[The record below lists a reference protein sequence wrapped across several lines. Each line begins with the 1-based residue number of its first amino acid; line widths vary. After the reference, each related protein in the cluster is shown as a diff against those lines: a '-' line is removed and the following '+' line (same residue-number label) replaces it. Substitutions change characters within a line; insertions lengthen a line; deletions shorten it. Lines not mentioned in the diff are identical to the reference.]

1 MKKNN
6 LNNIIFI
13 YFNELGEKI
22 NLKNK
27 PYEQSN
33 ILKNINSFIDND
45 FFTYQYSSIIY
56 SKNENLPQLFIME
69 LKDSEYILIKN
80 QVGILSNLTNN
91 VIVTKELLESKNLFF
106 FRGIPKDL
114 AEDSM
119 FNSLVKLTPKSALFS
134 LPLILFALLL
144 PLYSNLF
151 NSRLVYSES
160 ISSLL
165 YISFI
170 FVFIIGIEFFIKH
183 FIHEQNLQEIKIN
196 IGIFNRY
203 FLDLLQR
210 SNCKSASIKVRTAES
225 SILQVWEL
233 KPQIVYDIGLTIL
246 FSLCII
252 SMLGFYSILLFLY
265 YAALAFICVQVRFRS
280 YQNMLR
286 TNSINYEKSALY
298 YSLEQKKQELR
309 FLDENNFHQYVD
321 TKNHED
327 ENVKLKLNDAN
338 HHWAEIIRTN
348 SFLSMMVMYIT
359 CYLAVGNGMLSLASI
374 IAVLI
379 INGRLSAAIT
389 GAINRS
395 FVVKTHLFH
404 IRSSIN
410 QLINNLTPR
419 FKENGLKISKSHIF
433 QTTNLTL
440 NIDEKKRVDNLNMT
454 VKAGEFIGITGIS
467 GSGKTSLINAL
478 CGISQN
484 YSGDISINNIKLNEI
499 SGPYFQQK
507 IAYYSGV
514 AAYFNGSL
522 RDNFNLNGIFDD
534 ATMARLIMLCCPQ
547 LKISQET
554 LEDILI
560 ADLPIST
567 GEKQKLMLVSSLFKQ
582 PEIIFL
588 DEATAF
594 MASKDALNFMHLIRK
609 ELKLEDS
616 IVFCATHDLGLSSLF
631 TQHISLTTQASQ
643 AHRISVPSS
652 KMNDVILPKISLNK
666 TVL

>member
-119 FNSLVKLTPKSALFS
+119 FNSLVKLTPKSSLFS

-233 KPQIVYDIGLTIL
+233 KPQIIYDIGLTIL

-265 YAALAFICVQVRFRS
+265 YSALAFICVQVRFRS

-419 FKENGLKISKSHIF
+419 FKENGLKISKSHVF

-467 GSGKTSLINAL
+467 GSGKTSLINVL

-499 SGPYFQQK
+499 SRSYFQQK

-643 AHRISVPSS
+643 AHRTSVPSS

>member
-265 YAALAFICVQVRFRS
+265 YVALAFICVQVRFRS
-280 YQNMLR
+280 YRNMLL

-359 CYLAVGNGMLSLASI
+359 CYLAVGNGMLSLTSI

-467 GSGKTSLINAL
+467 GSGKTSLINVL

-499 SGPYFQQK
+499 SRPYFQQK

-643 AHRISVPSS
+643 AHRTSVPSS

>member
-1 MKKNN
+1 M
-6 LNNIIFI
+6 
-13 YFNELGEKI
+13 
-22 NLKNK
+22 
-27 PYEQSN
+27 
-33 ILKNINSFIDND
+33 
-45 FFTYQYSSIIY
+45 
-56 SKNENLPQLFIME
+56 
-69 LKDSEYILIKN
+69 
-80 QVGILSNLTNN
+80 
-91 VIVTKELLESKNLFF
+91 
-106 FRGIPKDL
+106 
-114 AEDSM
+114 
-119 FNSLVKLTPKSALFS
+119 
-134 LPLILFALLL
+134 
-144 PLYSNLF
+144 
-151 NSRLVYSES
+151 
-160 ISSLL
+160 
-165 YISFI
+165 
-170 FVFIIGIEFFIKH
+170 
-183 FIHEQNLQEIKIN
+183 
-196 IGIFNRY
+196 
-203 FLDLLQR
+203 
-210 SNCKSASIKVRTAES
+210 
-225 SILQVWEL
+225 
-233 KPQIVYDIGLTIL
+233 
-246 FSLCII
+246 
-252 SMLGFYSILLFLY
+252 
-265 YAALAFICVQVRFRS
+265 QVRFRS

-467 GSGKTSLINAL
+467 GSGKTSLINVL

-499 SGPYFQQK
+499 SSPYFQQK

>member
-119 FNSLVKLTPKSALFS
+119 FNSLVKLTPKSSLYS

-265 YAALAFICVQVRFRS
+265 YVALAFICVQVRFRS

-467 GSGKTSLINAL
+467 GSGKTSLINVL

-499 SGPYFQQK
+499 SRPYFQQK

-643 AHRISVPSS
+643 AHRTSVPSS

>member
-233 KPQIVYDIGLTIL
+233 KPQIIYDIGLTIL

-265 YAALAFICVQVRFRS
+265 YSALAFICVQVRFRS

-467 GSGKTSLINAL
+467 GSGKTSLINVL

-499 SGPYFQQK
+499 SRPYFQQK

-643 AHRISVPSS
+643 AHRTSVPSS

>member
-80 QVGILSNLTNN
+80 KVGILSNLTNN

-265 YAALAFICVQVRFRS
+265 YSALAFICVQVRFRS

-467 GSGKTSLINAL
+467 GSGKTSLINVL

-499 SGPYFQQK
+499 SRPYFQQK

-534 ATMARLIMLCCPQ
+534 ATMAHLIMLCCPQ

>member
-265 YAALAFICVQVRFRS
+265 YSALAFICVQVRFRS

-467 GSGKTSLINAL
+467 GSGKTSLINVL

-499 SGPYFQQK
+499 SRPYFQQK

-643 AHRISVPSS
+643 AHRTSVPSS

>member
-467 GSGKTSLINAL
+467 GSGKTSLINVL

-499 SGPYFQQK
+499 SRPYFQQK

>member
-265 YAALAFICVQVRFRS
+265 YVALAFICVQVRFRS
-280 YQNMLR
+280 YRNMLL

-359 CYLAVGNGMLSLASI
+359 CYLAVGNGMLSLTSI

-467 GSGKTSLINAL
+467 GSGKTSLINVL

-499 SGPYFQQK
+499 SRPYFQQK

-643 AHRISVPSS
+643 AHRTSVPSS
-652 KMNDVILPKISLNK
+652 KMNDDILPKISLNK